1 MIHRG
6 ILEQKSD
13 FYYLGRGI
21 GGIRSLFTINAIRRR
36 TQITILI
43 FSVLYN
49 LCAVGLAV
57 GGLMNPLIAAI
68 LMPANSLLTLMIV
81 SSSMRGAFRHP
92 GIKEPLSGQE
102 RG

>member
-1 MIHRG
+1 
-6 ILEQKSD
+6 
-13 FYYLGRGI
+13 LGRGI